1 MKIYLLKAFDI
12 ACFRTFTPSPAGFT
26 NEETAKVYVDVR
38 NAEEN
43 DVFYAYDEVELSEM
57 PADELRKAN
66 ENTTKQV
73 LCVAAHS

>member
-57 PADELRKAN
+57 PADELKKAN
-66 ENTTKQV
+66 EKVTEPV
-73 LCVAAHS
+73 LLVTANS